1 MFMDFREDPAP
12 PPPWRPQPKPARLT
26 RKQEKRLG
34 QVLLANVVL
43 MFAAA
48 PLAGSS
54 VVAALL
60 WMAGG

>member
-1 MFMDFREDPAP
+1 MFMDFREPP
-12 PPPWRPQPKPARLT
+12 MPPPWRPRPRPARLT
-26 RKQEKRLG
+26 RRQEKRLG
-34 QVLLANVVL
+34 MVLLANVVL

-60 WMAGG
+60 WMTGS

>member
-1 MFMDFREDPAP
+1 MFMDFREPP
-12 PPPWRPQPKPARLT
+12 TPPPWQPRPRPARLT
-26 RKQEKRLG
+26 RGQEKRLG
-34 QVLLANVVL
+34 MVLLANVVL

-60 WMAGG
+60 WMAGQ

>member
-1 MFMDFREDPAP
+1 MFMDFREEPASQ
-12 PPPWRPQPKPARLT
+12 PWRPQPRPVRLT

-34 QVLLANVVL
+34 MVLLANVVL

-60 WMAGG
+60 WMAA